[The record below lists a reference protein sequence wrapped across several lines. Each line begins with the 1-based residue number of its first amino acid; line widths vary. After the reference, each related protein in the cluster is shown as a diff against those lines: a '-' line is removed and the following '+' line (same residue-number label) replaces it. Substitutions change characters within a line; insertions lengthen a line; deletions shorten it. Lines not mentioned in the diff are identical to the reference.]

1 MAAAPRGGR
10 NGYLMKLSLDKKK
23 IAICRKI
30 AAGISR
36 DVREMIDGHSTVA
49 TERSVLRVMGID
61 GAMHIPRNNQYY
73 PHANLM
79 VDQLQEEQALGRGAA
94 FWVANACLHLGL
106 EPADLPAAIAK
117 SNGKLNLARLPL
129 SKETAIRKKA
139 DALASAGLARLVAK
153 RKERNQ
159 LIKKLKDPQDPS
171 FRTPPLKYVI
181 VASGNIFEDVVQ
193 ARSAAQAGADVI
205 AVIRSTAQSLLDH
218 VPHGATTEGF
228 GGTYA
233 TQENFRIMRKALDE
247 ESLHL
252 GRYIRLTNYSSGL
265 CMPEIATIAAQ
276 ERLDFLL
283 CDSLY
288 GILFRDIN
296 MKRTLVDQHFSRL
309 ICALSEIYIN
319 TGEDN
324 YLTTADAVENGHQVL
339 ASQFINERFA
349 LSANMKEEFM
359 GLGHAMEMNPW
370 HPDVILLEI
379 ARAQMTRDIFPKAPL
394 KYMPPTRHMEGDIFF
409 GHVYDSIFN
418 LVSVMTGQGIHLLG
432 MPTEAIH
439 TPLLG
444 DRYMALKSCNYIFG
458 GAQGL
463 GSEITFRKN
472 GKIEKWAQKV
482 LDDSVKLLKKIDK
495 VGLFKAIELKC
506 FAEVSRRLDGG
517 KGYSGVFTRADDY
530 CNPVLTR
537 LEAKQYGA

>member
-1 MAAAPRGGR
+1 
-10 NGYLMKLSLDKKK
+10 MKLALDSKK
-23 IAICRKI
+23 IAACRKI
-30 AAGISR
+30 AVKVSH
-36 DVREMIDGHSTVA
+36 DVRKMIDAHTTVA
-49 TERSVLRVMGID
+49 QERCTLRLMGID
-61 GAMHIPRNNQYY
+61 GAYLNPKIKQYY
-73 PHANLM
+73 PYANVI
-79 VDQLQEEQALGRGAA
+79 VDQLVEDGAISGGA
-94 FWVANACLHLGL
+94 TRWMANACLVLKKSPAEVVEEMMKSDLRLAKLERAPEKDVVKFAHKLAQDGL
-106 EPADLPAAIAK
+106 KRLVLKRNERNKLI
-117 SNGKLNLARLPL
+117 GKL
-129 SKETAIRKKA
+129 T
-139 DALASAGLARLVAK
+139 
-153 RKERNQ
+153 
-159 LIKKLKDPQDPS
+159 DPQDPS
-171 FRTPPLKYVI
+171 FKKPPLKYVI

-205 AVIRSTAQSLLDH
+205 AVIRSTAQSLLDYM
-218 VPHGATTEGF
+218 PHGATTEGF

-247 ESLHL
+247 ESIAL

-265 CMPEIATIAAQ
+265 CMPEIATVAAQ

-296 MKRTLVDQHFSRL
+296 MKRTFIDQHFSRL
-309 ICALSEIYIN
+309 VCALSEIYIN

-324 YLTTADAVENGHQVL
+324 YLTTADAIENGHQVL
-339 ASQFINERFA
+339 SSQFINERFA
-349 LSANMKEEFM
+349 LDANMKAEYM

-409 GHVYDSIFN
+409 SHVYDGIFN

-444 DRYMALKSCNYIFG
+444 DRFMALKSCNYIFG
-458 GAQGL
+458 GAEHL
-463 GSEITFRKN
+463 GTELTFKKN

-482 LDDSVKLLKKIDK
+482 LDDSLKLLKQIDK
-495 VGLFKAIELKC
+495 DGIFRAIEKKC
-506 FAEVSRRLDGG
+506 FAEVSRRIDGG
-517 KGYSGVFTRADDY
+517 KGYKGVFERGKDY
-530 CNPVLTR
+530 LNPFLDQ
-537 LEAKQYGA
+537 LEAMKYG

>member
-1 MAAAPRGGR
+1 MR
-10 NGYLMKLSLDKKK
+10 N
-23 IAICRKI
+23 
-30 AAGISR
+30 
-36 DVREMIDGHSTVA
+36 
-49 TERSVLRVMGID
+49 
-61 GAMHIPRNNQYY
+61 
-73 PHANLM
+73 
-79 VDQLQEEQALGRGAA
+79 
-94 FWVANACLHLGL
+94 
-106 EPADLPAAIAK
+106 
-117 SNGKLNLARLPL
+117 
-129 SKETAIRKKA
+129 
-139 DALASAGLARLVAK
+139 
-153 RKERNQ
+153 ERNAI
-159 LIKKLKDPQDPS
+159 IKKLKDPQDRS
-171 FRTPPLKYVI
+171 FKKPPVKYVI

-205 AVIRSTAQSLLDH
+205 AVIRSTAQSLLDY

-247 ESLHL
+247 ESIKL
-252 GRYIRLTNYSSGL
+252 GRYVRLTNYSSGL

-339 ASQFINERFA
+339 ASQFINEKFA
-349 LSANMKEEFM
+349 LAANMKEEFM
-359 GLGHAMEMNPW
+359 GLGHAMEMDPW
-370 HPDVILLEI
+370 HPDGILLEI

-409 GHVYDSIFN
+409 GHVYDAMFN
-418 LVSVMTGQGIHLLG
+418 LVSVMTNQGIHLLG

-444 DRYMALKSCNYIFG
+444 DRYMALKSCNYIFN
-458 GAQGL
+458 GAESIGT
-463 GSEITFRKN
+463 EITFRKN

-482 LDDSVKLLKKIDK
+482 LNDSVKLLQKIDK
-495 VGLFKAIELKC
+495 MGLFEAIEAKS
-506 FAEVSRRLDGG
+506 FAEVSRRLEGG
-517 KGYSGVFTRADDY
+517 KGFKGVFTRADDY
-530 CNPVLTR
+530 CNPVLDR
-537 LEAKQYGA
+537 LESKKYGN

>member
-1 MAAAPRGGR
+1 
-10 NGYLMKLSLDKKK
+10 MKLALDRKK
-23 IAICRKI
+23 IAACRKI
-30 AAGISR
+30 AVKVSQ
-36 DVREMIDGHSTVA
+36 DVRGMINAHSTVA
-49 TERSVLRVMGID
+49 QERSCLRLMGID
-61 GAMHIPRNNQYY
+61 GALYNPKIKQHY
-73 PHANLM
+73 PLANVI
-79 VDQLQEEQALGRGAA
+79 VDQLEGDGVLGRGASY
-94 FWVANACLHLGL
+94 WMANACLQTGKS
-106 EPADLPAAIAK
+106 PAEIAEGVAA
-117 SNGKLNLARLPL
+117 GKVPL
-129 SKETAIRKKA
+129 SKINLAKPAEIEKKA
-139 DALASAGLARLVAK
+139 KALAKAALRNLVLR

-159 LIKKLKDPQDPS
+159 LIKKLCDPQDRS
-171 FRTPPLKYVI
+171 FKKPPLKYVI

-205 AVIRSTAQSLLDH
+205 AVIRSTAQSLLDYM
-218 VPHGATTEGF
+218 PHGATTEGF

-247 ESLHL
+247 ESLKL

-265 CMPEIATIAAQ
+265 CMPEIATVAAT

-296 MKRTLVDQHFSRL
+296 MKRTLIDQHFSRL
-309 ICALSEIYIN
+309 VCALSEIYIN

-324 YLTTADAVENGHQVL
+324 YLTTADAIENGHQVL
-339 ASQFINERFA
+339 SSQFINERFA
-349 LSANMKEEFM
+349 LDANMKEEFM

-379 ARAQMTRDIFPKAPL
+379 SRAQMTRDIFPKAPL

-409 GHVYDSIFN
+409 SHVYDGIFN
-418 LVSVMTGQGIHLLG
+418 LVSVMTNQGIHLLG

-444 DRYMALKSCNYIFG
+444 DRFIALKSTNYIFG
-458 GAQGL
+458 GAEHL
-463 GSEITFRKN
+463 GEEIIFKKN

-482 LDDSVKLLKKIDK
+482 LDDSLKLLKHIDK
-495 VGLFKAIELKC
+495 IGIFKAIEQKC
-506 FAEVSRRLDGG
+506 FAEVSRKLDGG
-517 KGYSGVFTRADDY
+517 KGYKGVFEREEDY
-530 CNPVLTR
+530 LNPFLDQ
-537 LEAKQYGA
+537 LEGRDYGR

>member
-1 MAAAPRGGR
+1 
-10 NGYLMKLSLDKKK
+10 MKLNLSKKK
-23 IAICRKI
+23 IADCRKI
-30 AAGISR
+30 AIKISD
-36 DVREMIDGHSTVA
+36 DVRKMIDAHSTVA
-49 TERSVLRVMGID
+49 SERSVIRLLGVD
-61 GAMHIPRNNQYY
+61 GAYFNPQIKQHY
-73 PHANLM
+73 PLANVI
-79 VDQLQEEQALGRGAA
+79 VDQLQEDGGLDKGAS
-94 FWVANACLHLGL
+94 FWMANACLQLKMSPTQVAEAL
-106 EPADLPAAIAK
+106 LK
-117 SNGKLNLARLPL
+117 SNGEMRLAKLPIAKEKEIFKMADNLA
-129 SKETAIRKKA
+129 K
-139 DALASAGLARLVAK
+139 AGLKAIVDK
-153 RKERNQ
+153 RKERNR
-159 LIKKLKDPQDPS
+159 LKSKLVDPQDPS
-171 FRTPPLKYVI
+171 FRKPPVKYVI

-205 AVIRSTAQSLLDH
+205 AVIRSTAQSLLDY

-247 ESLHL
+247 ESAKL

-265 CMPEIATIAAQ
+265 CMPEIASIAAQ

-296 MKRTLVDQHFSRL
+296 MKRTLIDQHFSRL
-309 ICALSEIYIN
+309 VCALSEIFIN

-324 YLTTADAVENGHQVL
+324 YLTTADAIENGHQVL

-349 LSANMKEEFM
+349 LSANMKPEYM

-394 KYMPPTRHMEGDIFF
+394 KYMPPTRHMEGDIHFS
-409 GHVYDSIFN
+409 HVYDAIFN
-418 LVSVMTGQGIHLLG
+418 LVSVLTNQGIHLLG

-444 DRYMALKSCNYIFG
+444 DRFMALKSCNYIFG
-458 GAQGL
+458 GAQNL
-463 GSEITFRKN
+463 SEEIIYKKN
-472 GKIEKWAQKV
+472 GKIEKWSQKV
-482 LDDSVKLLKKIDK
+482 LDDSLKLLRRIDK
-495 VGLFKAIELKC
+495 VGIFKAIEQKA
-506 FAEVSRRLDGG
+506 FAEVSRKIDGG
-517 KGYSGVFTRADDY
+517 KGYKGVFERGEGY
-530 CNPVLTR
+530 INPMLDR
-537 LEAKQYGA
+537 LEAKNYG

>member
-1 MAAAPRGGR
+1 
-10 NGYLMKLSLDKKK
+10 MKLALNKTK
-23 IAICRKI
+23 ISQCRKI
-30 AAGISR
+30 ASGISKK
-36 DVREMIDGHSTVA
+36 VREMIDVNSTVA
-49 TERSVLRVMGID
+49 TERSALRLMGID
-61 GAMHIPRNNQYY
+61 GAKQISGQYY
-73 PHANLM
+73 PVANLI
-79 VDQLQEEQALGRGAA
+79 VDQLQADEAMDRGVSY
-94 FWVANACLHLGL
+94 WMANAHIQTGKSPQEIAAGVAEGKLQLSSL
-106 EPADLPAAIAK
+106 KQADQKKIAK
-117 SNGKLNLARLPL
+117 VASDFAKVGLQQLVQKQ
-129 SKETAIRKKA
+129 KER
-139 DALASAGLARLVAK
+139 AGLK
-153 RKERNQ
+153 
-159 LIKKLKDPQDPS
+159 KKLKDPYDPS
-171 FRTPPLKYVI
+171 FRKPPLKYVI

-205 AVIRSTAQSLLDH
+205 AVIRSTAQSLLDY

-247 ESLHL
+247 EGAHL

-296 MKRTLVDQHFSRL
+296 MKRTLIDQHFSRL
-309 ICALSEIYIN
+309 ICSISEICIN

-349 LSANMKEEFM
+349 LDANMKPEFM
-359 GLGHAMEMNPW
+359 GLGHAMEMDPW
-370 HPDVILLEI
+370 YPDVILLEI

-409 GHVYDSIFN
+409 GHVYDSIFS
-418 LVSVMTGQGIHLLG
+418 LVSVITNQGVQLLG

-444 DRYMALKSCNYIFG
+444 DRYMALKSCNYIFS
-458 GAQGL
+458 GAGNL
-463 GSEITFRKN
+463 GNELIFRKN

-482 LDDSVKLLKKIDK
+482 LDDSLKLLKRIDK
-495 VGLFKAIELKC
+495 IGLYKAIEEKA
-506 FAEVSRRLDGG
+506 FAEVSRKLEGG
-517 KGYSGVFTRADDY
+517 KGYQGVFARGEQY
-530 CNPVLTR
+530 LNPFLDQ
-537 LEAKQYGA
+537 LERRKP

>member
-1 MAAAPRGGR
+1 
-10 NGYLMKLSLDKKK
+10 MKLALDRKK
-23 IAICRKI
+23 ITECRKL
-30 AAGISR
+30 AARIS
-36 DVREMIDGHSTVA
+36 VSVKSMIDAHSTVA
-49 TERSVLRVMGID
+49 TERSVLRLMGID
-61 GAMHIPRNNQYY
+61 GAKHMPKINQHY
-73 PHANLM
+73 PLANII
-79 VDQLQEEQALGRGAA
+79 VDQLQADGVINKGASY
-94 FWVANACLHLGL
+94 WMANACLHFNKTPV
-106 EPADLPAAIAK
+106 EIAKSVADEDLRLALVPLAKPSAIAK
-117 SNGKLNLARLPL
+117 
-129 SKETAIRKKA
+129 KA
-139 DALASAGLARLVAK
+139 DLFAKEGLKKLVQG
-153 RKERNQ
+153 RKERNA
-159 LIKKLKDPQDPS
+159 LIKKGKDPHDPT
-171 FRTPPLKYVI
+171 FKNPPLKYVI

-205 AVIRSTAQSLLDH
+205 AVIRSTAQSLLDY

-247 ESLHL
+247 EGLKL
-252 GRYIRLTNYSSGL
+252 GRFIRLTNYSSGL
-265 CMPEIATIAAQ
+265 CMPEIATVAAQ

-296 MKRTLVDQHFSRL
+296 MKRTLIDQHFSRL
-309 ICALSEIYIN
+309 ICALSEIFIN

-349 LSANMKEEFM
+349 LGANMKEEFM

-418 LVSVMTGQGIHLLG
+418 LLSVMTNQGIHLLG

-458 GAQGL
+458 GAKNL
-463 GSEITFRKN
+463 SSELVFRKN

-482 LDDSVKLLKKIDK
+482 LNDSLKLLKHIDK
-495 VGLFKAIELKC
+495 VGLFKAIETKC
-506 FAEVSRRLDGG
+506 FAEVSRRTDGG
-517 KGYSGVFTRADDY
+517 KGYSGVFERSEDY
-530 CNPVLTR
+530 MNPFLSR
-537 LEAKQYGA
+537 LERREY

>member
-1 MAAAPRGGR
+1 
-10 NGYLMKLSLDKKK
+10 MKLALDRRQ
-23 IAICRKI
+23 IALCRKI
-30 AAGISR
+30 AVDISR
-36 DVREMIDGHSTVA
+36 DVRKMIDAHSTVA
-49 TERSVLRVMGID
+49 TERSCLRLMGIE
-61 GAMHIPRNNQYY
+61 GAYLNPKIKQHY
-73 PHANLM
+73 PLANVI
-79 VDQLQEEQALGRGAA
+79 VDQLAEDDALSRGAS
-94 FWVANACLHLGL
+94 FWMANACLARNQTPAEIADDIVKSGGELRLSKL
-106 EPADLPAAIAK
+106 ELAPAKEIKKKAEQ
-117 SNGKLNLARLPL
+117 LAR
-129 SKETAIRKKA
+129 E
-139 DALASAGLARLVAK
+139 GLKRLVAK
-153 RKERNQ
+153 RNERNK
-159 LIKKLKDPQDPS
+159 LIKGLTDPRDKT
-171 FRTPPLKYVI
+171 FRKPPLKYVI

-205 AVIRSTAQSLLDH
+205 AVIRSTAQSLLDYM
-218 VPHGATTEGF
+218 PHGATTEGF

-247 ESLHL
+247 ESLKL

-265 CMPEIATIAAQ
+265 CMPEIATVAAQ

-296 MKRTLVDQHFSRL
+296 MKRTFIDQHFSRL
-309 ICALSEIYIN
+309 VCALSEIYIN

-349 LSANMKEEFM
+349 LDANMKEEFM

-409 GHVYDSIFN
+409 SHVYDGIFN

-444 DRYMALKSCNYIFG
+444 DRFMALKSCNYIFG
-458 GAQGL
+458 GAEHL
-463 GSEITFRKN
+463 GSELVFRKN

-482 LDDSVKLLKKIDK
+482 LADSVKLLKQIDRD
-495 VGLFKAIELKC
+495 GIFKAIEKKC
-506 FAEVSRRLDGG
+506 FAEVSRKLDGG
-517 KGYSGVFTRADDY
+517 KGYKGVFERSKDYLNPFLDQLERRAY
-530 CNPVLTR
+530 
-537 LEAKQYGA
+537 

>member
-1 MAAAPRGGR
+1 
-10 NGYLMKLSLDKKK
+10 MKLSLDKKK
-23 IAICRKI
+23 IALCRKL
-30 AAGISR
+30 AGNISK
-36 DVREMIDGHSTVA
+36 DVRRMIDAHSTVA
-49 TERSVLRVMGID
+49 TERSVLRLMGIE
-61 GAMHIPRNNQYY
+61 GAYHIAKNNQFY
-73 PHANLM
+73 PLANVI
-79 VDQLQEEQALGRGAA
+79 VDQLQEDEALPMGASY
-94 FWVANACLHLGL
+94 WIANACLHLKL
-106 EPADLPAAIAK
+106 SPAEVADAVMKSNGELRLAKLPLAKPAAIQ
-117 SNGKLNLARLPL
+117 
-129 SKETAIRKKA
+129 KKA
-139 DALASAGLARLVAK
+139 DALAKAGLQRLVAK
-153 RKERNQ
+153 RKERNA
-159 LIKKLKDPQDPS
+159 LIKKTKDPHDAS
-171 FRTPPLKYVI
+171 FKKPPLKYVI

-205 AVIRSTAQSLLDH
+205 AVIRSTAQSLLDY

-247 ESLHL
+247 ESLRL

-265 CMPEIATIAAQ
+265 CMPEIATAAAQ

-309 ICALSEIYIN
+309 VCALSEIFIN

-359 GLGHAMEMNPW
+359 GLGHAMEMDPW

-409 GHVYDSIFN
+409 GHVYDAMFN
-418 LVSVMTGQGIHLLG
+418 LVSVMTNQGIHLLG

-444 DRYMALKSCNYIFG
+444 DRFMALKATNYIFG
-458 GAQGL
+458 GAQNL
-463 GSEITFRKN
+463 GAELTFKKN

-482 LDDSVKLLKKIDK
+482 LDDSVKLLRHIDK
-495 VGLFKAIELKC
+495 VGLFEAIEKKC

-517 KGYSGVFTRADDY
+517 KGYKGVFERADGY
-530 CNPVLTR
+530 LNPVLDR
-537 LEAKQYGA
+537 LEAKKYGN

>member
-1 MAAAPRGGR
+1 
-10 NGYLMKLSLDKKK
+10 MKLALDRKK
-23 IAICRKI
+23 IAECRKI
-30 AAGISR
+30 AVRVSN
-36 DVREMIDGHSTVA
+36 DVRKMIDAHSTVA
-49 TERSVLRVMGID
+49 QERSCLRLMGIE
-61 GAMHIPRNNQYY
+61 GAYFNPAIKQHY
-73 PHANLM
+73 PLANVI
-79 VDQLQEEQALGRGAA
+79 VDQLQENDALSSGVSRLM
-94 FWVANACLHLGL
+94 ANACLVRKQTPI
-106 EPADLPAAIAK
+106 EIADAIVK
-117 SNGKLNLARLPL
+117 SNGELRLAKLEKAPA
-129 SKETAIRKKA
+129 KAVEKKA
-139 DALASAGLARLVAK
+139 RTLAQEGLKSLVLK
-153 RKERNQ
+153 RKARNKLISQ
-159 LIKKLKDPQDPS
+159 LQDPHDAS
-171 FRTPPLKYVI
+171 FKKPPLKYVI

-205 AVIRSTAQSLLDH
+205 AVIRSTAQSLLDYM
-218 VPHGATTEGF
+218 PHGATTEGF

-247 ESLHL
+247 ESLKL
-252 GRYIRLTNYSSGL
+252 GRYVRLTNYSSGL
-265 CMPEIATIAAQ
+265 CMPEIATVAAQ

-296 MKRTLVDQHFSRL
+296 MKRTFIDQHFSRL

-324 YLTTADAVENGHQVL
+324 YLTTADAIENGHQVL
-339 ASQFINERFA
+339 SSQFINERFA
-349 LSANMKEEFM
+349 LDANMKAEYM

-409 GHVYDSIFN
+409 SHVYDGIFN

-444 DRYMALKSCNYIFG
+444 DRFIALKSCNYIFG
-458 GAQGL
+458 GAEHL
-463 GSEITFRKN
+463 GEELVFKKN

-482 LDDSVKLLKKIDK
+482 LDDSLKLLKFIDK
-495 VGLFKAIELKC
+495 VGIFKAIEQKC
-506 FAEVSRRLDGG
+506 FAEVSRRLEGG
-517 KGYSGVFTRADDY
+517 KGFKGVFERADDY
-530 CNPVLTR
+530 MNPFLDQ
-537 LEAKQYGA
+537 LEGKEYE

>member
-1 MAAAPRGGR
+1 
-10 NGYLMKLSLDKKK
+10 MKLALDRKK
-23 IAICRKI
+23 IAACRKI
-30 AAGISR
+30 AVKVSR
-36 DVREMIDGHSTVA
+36 DVRKMIDAHSTVA
-49 TERSVLRVMGID
+49 QERSCVRLMGID
-61 GAMHIPRNNQYY
+61 GAYLNPKIKQYY
-73 PHANLM
+73 PLANVI
-79 VDQLQEEQALGRGAA
+79 VDQLQEDDALSRGVSY
-94 FWVANACLHLGL
+94 WMANACLEKNMTPTQVAEELVN
-106 EPADLPAAIAK
+106 
-117 SNGKLNLARLPL
+117 SNGTFRLAKLPQHKSADV
-129 SKETAIRKKA
+129 EKKA
-139 DALASAGLARLVAK
+139 KALAKEGLARLVAR
-153 RKERNQ
+153 RKERNK
-159 LIKKLKDPQDPS
+159 LIKGLHDPQDRS
-171 FRTPPLKYVI
+171 FKKPPVKYVI

-205 AVIRSTAQSLLDH
+205 AVIRSTAQSLLDYM
-218 VPHGATTEGF
+218 PHGATTEGF

-247 ESLHL
+247 ESTKL

-265 CMPEIATIAAQ
+265 CMPEIATVAAQ

-296 MKRTLVDQHFSRL
+296 MMRTLIDQHFSRL
-309 ICALSEIYIN
+309 VCALSEIYIN

-339 ASQFINERFA
+339 SSQFINERFA
-349 LSANMKEEFM
+349 LDANMKEEFM
-359 GLGHAMEMNPW
+359 GLGHAMEMNPF

-409 GHVYDSIFN
+409 SHVYDAIFN
-418 LVSVMTGQGIHLLG
+418 LVSVLTNQGIHLLG

-444 DRYMALKSCNYIFG
+444 DRFMALKSTNYIFG
-458 GAQGL
+458 GAEHL
-463 GSEITFRKN
+463 GEELIYKKN

-482 LDDSVKLLKKIDK
+482 LDDSLKLLKYIDK
-495 VGLFKAIELKC
+495 VGLFAAIERKC
-506 FAEVSRRLDGG
+506 FAEVSRKIDGG
-517 KGYSGVFTRADDY
+517 KGYKGVFKRSDGYLNPFLDQLERKDY
-530 CNPVLTR
+530 G
-537 LEAKQYGA
+537 K

>member
-1 MAAAPRGGR
+1 
-10 NGYLMKLSLDKKK
+10 MKLALDRQK
-23 IAICRKI
+23 IALCRKI
-30 AAGISR
+30 ASR
-36 DVREMIDGHSTVA
+36 INADVRKMIDAHSTVA
-49 TERSVLRVMGID
+49 TERSALRLMGIE
-61 GAMHIPRNNQYY
+61 GAKQINKNFY
-73 PHANLM
+73 PLTNVV
-79 VDQLQEEQALGRGAA
+79 VDQLQAADALGKGAS
-94 FWVANACLHLGL
+94 FWMANACLATGL
-106 EPADLPAAIAK
+106 TPAEVAEKVAANEIELTRLKMAK
-117 SNGKLNLARLPL
+117 AS
-129 SKETAIRKKA
+129 AIEKKA
-139 DALASAGLARLVAK
+139 DAFAKEGLAHLVK
-153 RKERNQ
+153 RRKERNA
-159 LIKKLKDPQDPS
+159 LLKKMKDPHDPS
-171 FRTPPLKYVI
+171 FQKPPMKYVI

-205 AVIRSTAQSLLDH
+205 AVIRSTAQSLLDY

-247 ESLHL
+247 ESQKL
-252 GRYIRLTNYSSGL
+252 GRFIRLTNYSSGL

-349 LSANMKEEFM
+349 LGANMKEEFM

-409 GHVYDSIFN
+409 GHVYDAIFN
-418 LVSVMTGQGIHLLG
+418 LVSVMTNQGIHLLG

-444 DRYMALKSCNYIFG
+444 DRYMALKSCNYIFA
-458 GAQGL
+458 GAEGL
-463 GSEITFRKN
+463 SPEITFKKN
-472 GKIEKWAQKV
+472 GKIEKWSQKV
-482 LDDSVKLLKKIDK
+482 LNDSVKLLKHIDK
-495 VGLFKAIELKC
+495 VGLFKAIEGKA

-517 KGYSGVFTRADDY
+517 KGYQGVFTRDDDY
-530 CNPVLTR
+530 LNPFLDR
-537 LEAKQYGA
+537 LEGRKY

>member
-1 MAAAPRGGR
+1 
-10 NGYLMKLSLDKKK
+10 MKLALDRKK
-23 IAICRKI
+23 ITECRKI
-30 AAGISR
+30 AARISAS
-36 DVREMIDGHSTVA
+36 VKSMIDTHSTVA
-49 TERSVLRVMGID
+49 TERSVLRLMGID
-61 GAMHIPRNNQYY
+61 GAKHMPKVNQHY
-73 PHANLM
+73 PLVNIL
-79 VDQLQEEQALGRGAA
+79 VDQLQEDGVIGRGASY
-94 FWVANACLHLGL
+94 WMANACLHYGE
-106 EPADLPAAIAK
+106 EPAQIAERVAAGEFRLALVPQGKEAAIK
-117 SNGKLNLARLPL
+117 
-129 SKETAIRKKA
+129 KKA
-139 DALASAGLARLVAK
+139 DAFAKAGLQLLVQK
-153 RKERNQ
+153 RKERNA
-159 LIKKLKDPQDPS
+159 LLKKGKDPHDPT
-171 FRTPPLKYVI
+171 FKKPPLKYVI

-205 AVIRSTAQSLLDH
+205 AVIRSTAQSLLDFM
-218 VPHGATTEGF
+218 PHGATTEGF

-247 ESLHL
+247 EGLKL
-252 GRYIRLTNYSSGL
+252 GRFIRLTNYSSGL
-265 CMPEIATIAAQ
+265 CMPEIATVAAQ

-296 MKRTLVDQHFSRL
+296 MKRTLIDQHFSRL
-309 ICALSEIYIN
+309 ICALSEIFIN

-349 LSANMKEEFM
+349 LGANMKEEFM
-359 GLGHAMEMNPW
+359 GLGHAMEMDPW

-409 GHVYDSIFN
+409 GHVYDAIFN
-418 LVSVMTGQGIHLLG
+418 LVSVMTNQGIHLLG

-458 GAQGL
+458 GAANL
-463 GSEITFRKN
+463 STELTFRKN

-482 LDDSVKLLKKIDK
+482 LDDSLKLLKHIDK
-495 VGLFKAIELKC
+495 VGLFKAIETKC
-506 FAEVSRRLDGG
+506 FAEVSRKLDGG
-517 KGYSGVFTRADDY
+517 KGYSGVFERAENY
-530 CNPVLTR
+530 LNPFLDR
-537 LEAKQYGA
+537 LEARKY

>member
-1 MAAAPRGGR
+1 
-10 NGYLMKLSLDKKK
+10 MKLALDRKK
-23 IAICRKI
+23 ITECRKI
-30 AAGISR
+30 AARISLS
-36 DVREMIDGHSTVA
+36 VKKMIDAHSTVA
-49 TERSVLRVMGID
+49 TERSVLRLMGID
-61 GAMHIPRNNQYY
+61 GAKHMPKINQHY
-73 PHANLM
+73 PLVNIL
-79 VDQLQEEQALGRGAA
+79 VDQLQEDGAINQGA
-94 FWVANACLHLGL
+94 TYWMANACLHFKQS
-106 EPADLPAAIAK
+106 PAEIAERVAAGEIRLALVPKAK
-117 SNGKLNLARLPL
+117 EA
-129 SKETAIRKKA
+129 AIRKKA
-139 DALASAGLARLVAK
+139 DAFAKEGLQKLVQK
-153 RKERNQ
+153 RKERNA
-159 LIKKLKDPQDPS
+159 LIKKGKNPHDPT
-171 FRTPPLKYVI
+171 FKKPPLKYVI

-205 AVIRSTAQSLLDH
+205 AVIRSTAQSLLDYM
-218 VPHGATTEGF
+218 PHGATTEGF

-233 TQENFRIMRKALDE
+233 TQENFKIMRQALDE
-247 ESLHL
+247 ESLKL
-252 GRYIRLTNYSSGL
+252 GRFIRLTNYSSGL
-265 CMPEIATIAAQ
+265 CMPEIATVAAQ

-296 MKRTLVDQHFSRL
+296 MKRTLIDQHFSRL
-309 ICALSEIYIN
+309 ICALSEIFIN

-349 LSANMKEEFM
+349 LGANMKEEFM
-359 GLGHAMEMNPW
+359 GLGHAMEMDPW

-409 GHVYDSIFN
+409 GHVYDAIFN
-418 LVSVMTGQGIHLLG
+418 LVSVMTNQGIHLLG

-458 GAQGL
+458 GAEGL
-463 GSEITFRKN
+463 SAEIQYRKN

-482 LDDSVKLLKKIDK
+482 LDDSLRLLKHIDK
-495 VGLFKAIELKC
+495 VGLFKAIETKC
-506 FAEVSRRLDGG
+506 FAEVSRKIDGG
-517 KGYSGVFTRADDY
+517 KGYAGVFERAENY
-530 CNPVLTR
+530 LNPFLDR
-537 LEAKQYGA
+537 LEGRKY